1 MTRRTEEKALL
12 GLVTASTLLCVLFLA
27 ACKTDMIRVGA
38 IDGPIL
44 RITERHDG
52 YVREDESLSGDEK
65 EIYLRSSE
73 LLNRI
78 IEQAKK

>member
-1 MTRRTEEKALL
+1 MKKIMKWPAMP
-12 GLVTASTLLCVLFLA
+12 VLLCLLA
-27 ACKTDMIRVGA
+27 LTSCKTDMIRVGA

-52 YVREDESLSGDEK
+52 YVRDDDNLSSDEK

-73 LLNRI
+73 LLNAI
-78 IEQAKK
+78 IEEAKK